1 MQSLVEWTPLSYS
14 RDLEV
19 KPKKIVGNIVC
30 LILLFILVFW
40 GKKDKDVLVNLSP
53 THWWGTAVV
62 VKRIHKFQWSLI
74 VWHLFLLLRRKSIQF
89 LFLHFF
95 LLRYPLSLADEEL
108 QQKRAWRIEHVW
120 FVQMYWISFEF
131 WITWFELAG
140 NRTGNSA

>member
-108 QQKRAWRIEHVW
+108 CSKNVLGGLACVICPNVLD
-120 FVQMYWISFEF
+120 FF
-131 WITWFELAG
+131 WILDYVVWTCG
-140 NRTGNSA
+140 KQNRQ